1 MMSHRKHRFTA
12 LATLLMAMGLAAAS
26 FMPNLPGYEFPQMT
40 ALVAVGIAAIMVLL
54 AWVPK
59 QPVTAAD
66 EEPIP
71 WGGIWPL
78 ILILAGFLWVMEW
91 LGFFATS
98 YIAFFLIIL
107 IYSPQ
112 RISLRGAI
120 KGAVITGLFLGV
132 LYLIFVALLRVQV
145 PQGILI

>member
-1 MMSHRKHRFTA
+1 MISYRKHRLTTVA
-12 LATLLMAMGLAAAS
+12 SLLVAIGLVVVS
-26 FMPNLPGYEFPQMT
+26 YMPNLPGYEFPQMI
-40 ALVAVGIAAIMVLL
+40 ALVAMAIAAVMVLL
-54 AWVPK
+54 AWIPK
-59 QPVTAAD
+59 QPATVAD
-66 EEPIP
+66 EESIL

-78 ILILAGFLWVMEW
+78 IFILVSFLLVMEW

-112 RISLRGAI
+112 HISLRGAI

-132 LYLIFVALLRVQV
+132 LYLIFVTLLRVQV